1 MIFLILNLMI
11 NKVQKFITD
20 NNLFSQK
27 DKLLISISGGA
38 DSVCLFFVLKELGYQ
53 IQLAHCNFNLRGKES
68 DEDQYFVDQLAKKYG
83 VTLHLKSFQTEEY
96 ANTYHISI
104 QMAARELRYKWFD
117 QLLALNNLDF
127 IITGHHQNDNI
138 ETFLINLIRGT
149 GINGLCGI
157 KAKNKNII
165 RPLLQISR
173 EEIEEYLCQ
182 NNYQF
187 CIDSTNTDVKYLR
200 NKIRH
205 MLVPLLKDI
214 NSSIEQT
221 IIDEISFF
229 SGVNNIFQKEIGLIR
244 DRLITE
250 KKNVHRIK
258 ISELIN
264 LESLEII
271 LFEILRP
278 FGFLQIN
285 KIINAINSQ
294 SGKQFFSANYQ
305 LIIDREEIIIS
316 SLENIPNE
324 LEVLEL
330 TTEIQAPV
338 HMKFNISSDTF
349 LDKNS
354 NIAKLDFDKLL
365 FPLKLRKWKD
375 GDKFK
380 PLGMNNFKKLSDFFI
395 DEKYSIFDKQQQW
408 ILCSGDDIIWIVGNR
423 IDDRYKIDTNTKKV
437 YIAEILK
444 LD

>member
-1 MIFLILNLMI
+1 MI
-11 NKVQKFITD
+11 NKVQKFITE
-20 NNLFSQK
+20 NNLFSK
-27 DKLLISISGGA
+27 EDKLLISISGGA

-68 DEDQYFVDQLAKKYG
+68 DDDQYFVDQLAKKYG
-83 VTLHLKSFQTEEY
+83 LTLHLKSFQTEEY
-96 ANTYHISI
+96 ANTNHISI

-117 QLLALNNLDF
+117 QLLALNNLDV

-157 KAKNKNII
+157 KPKNKNII
-165 RPLLQISR
+165 RPLLQITR
-173 EEIEEYLCQ
+173 KEIEEYLYQ
-182 NNYQF
+182 NNYKF
-187 CIDSTNTDVKYLR
+187 CIDRSNTNVKYLR

-205 MLVPLLKDI
+205 MLIPLLKDI

-221 IIDEISFF
+221 IIDEMSIF
-229 SGVNNIFQKEIGLIR
+229 SGVNNIFQKEIDLIR

-250 KKNVHRIK
+250 KSNAHRIK

-264 LESLEII
+264 LENLEVI
-271 LFEILRP
+271 LFEVLRP
-278 FGFLQIN
+278 FGFLQIK
-285 KIINAINSQ
+285 KIIKAINSQ

-305 LIIDREEIIIS
+305 LIVDREEIIIS
-316 SLENIPNE
+316 SLENIPDD
-324 LEVLEL
+324 LEILEL

-338 HMKFNISSDTF
+338 HMQFNISADAV